1 MEQWT
6 GLKLGE
12 KYIKAEYCHPAYST
26 YIMWNAELDDY
37 KVGIKIQRRNT
48 NNLSYANDTTLM
60 AESEERLKSLFVK
73 GERREWKNWL
83 KTQHSRN

>member
-12 KYIKAEYCHPAYST
+12 KYLKAEYCHPAYST

-60 AESEERLKSLFVK
+60 AESEEELKGLLW
-73 GERREWKNWL
+73 E
-83 KTQHSRN
+83 